1 MITLSKLN
9 AVETWSKQPSAKT
22 FRENQCINAFICSF
36 VLDLVLDLNVCIY
49 MLKCLCNVYI
59 LCAVLVFD
67 SMWMFDSEIC
77 NTRKIYGYFMEFSGK
92 FYSFNKLKL
101 NENQQTPPYDLTH
114 TIISKR
120 AMCNMCVRVCVYL
133 RSRICK
139 FWIIHLV
146 FLVGEFWNC
155 ITDFSFALF
164 VPCPFFLFA
173 LPLCQFIHHPTRF
186 VAKVIFIMNLIRKQQ
201 SCGFWPYLAN
211 KSDSSLAKEF
221 EKKTNSEKLHSQVK
235 QLINSHSAAKWA
247 FDSCWTL
254 FNWSTKYGKIT
265 TKWTQFPEFHLH
277 ASVLILLMENQ

>member
-1 MITLSKLN
+1 
-9 AVETWSKQPSAKT
+9 
-22 FRENQCINAFICSF
+22 
-36 VLDLVLDLNVCIY
+36 
-49 MLKCLCNVYI
+49 
-59 LCAVLVFD
+59 
-67 SMWMFDSEIC
+67 MFDSEFC

-211 KSDSSLAKEF
+211 KSDSSLHKEF
-221 EKKTNSEKLHSQVK
+221 EKKTNSEKLHSQAK
-235 QLINSHSAAKWA
+235 QLINSHRAAKWA
-247 FDSCWTL
+247 FDSCWTIQLEYKIWENYNKMNAISRISFTCFRFNLANGKPIEYWIGLNSEKNVRCKHINKRKYAFEMPTAL
-254 FNWSTKYGKIT
+254 FNPWNKTNLFQSATEWPK
-265 TKWTQFPEFHLH
+265 
-277 ASVLILLMENQ
+277 N